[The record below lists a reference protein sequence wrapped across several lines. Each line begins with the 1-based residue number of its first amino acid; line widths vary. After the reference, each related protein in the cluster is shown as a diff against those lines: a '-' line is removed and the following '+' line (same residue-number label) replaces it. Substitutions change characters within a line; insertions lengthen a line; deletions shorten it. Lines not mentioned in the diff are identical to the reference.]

1 MSSKDE
7 NFLKT
12 YLRRAPDGAFMMYAV
27 IASFMAYFAMYAFRK
42 PFAAATFEGATWF
55 EGETGIKAVLAASQ
69 LIGYALSKVV
79 GIKVCAELKH
89 ENRARFIIGIILTAE
104 LSLLVFGAV
113 SDNWKFLPIA
123 VNGLTLGVIWGI
135 VVSYLE
141 GRRTSEVLLA
151 GLSTSYIM
159 SSGIVKDFG
168 RAVMEGDGAAWW
180 HGVPFVSQAVVRA
193 TGPISEGWMPFI
205 TGLHY
210 LPVFLFAVYLLMQLP
225 QPDAQDIAERSERLS
240 MNRENRLAFFSK
252 FAIGMI
258 MLCVIY
264 LLLTA
269 YRDFRDTYQVELF
282 AALGYERDSG
292 AQSLLGNSETLVAF
306 IVTGGL
312 ALLYWL
318 KRILHQSGLLLV
330 WLFMLSGLVVLGL
343 GTWLFQSGAISGFHW
358 MVMTGV
364 GVYLTYV
371 PFGSV
376 LFDEVIASTR
386 YAGTAV
392 FAIYVC
398 DAVGYSGTVIMY
410 FFRESIFGNLN
421 KLEFFTAFTW
431 IMTVTGIA
439 CFVGSYLYFRRKAV
453 R

>member
-1 MSSKDE
+1 MSNKDE
-7 NFLKT
+7 NFLKN
-12 YLRRAPDGAFMMYAV
+12 YLRRAPDGVFMTYAV

-79 GIKVCAELKH
+79 GIKVCAEMQH
-89 ENRARFIIGIILTAE
+89 GNRARFLIGTVLAAE
-104 LSLLVFGAV
+104 ISLMIFGAV
-113 SDNWKFLPIA
+113 PDNWKFLPIA

-180 HGVPFVSQAVVRA
+180 HGIPFASQAVVRA
-193 TGPISEGWMPFI
+193 TGPISEGWMPFV

-210 LPVFLFAVYLLMQLP
+210 LPVFLFAVYLLKQLP
-225 QPDAQDIAERSERLS
+225 QPNAQDIENRSERKS
-240 MNRENRLAFFSK
+240 MNREHRLAFFSK
-252 FAIGMI
+252 FALGMV

-282 AALGYERDSG
+282 AALGYDGDSG

-318 KRILHQSGLLLV
+318 KRVLHQSGLLLV
-330 WLFMLSGLVVLGL
+330 WLFMLSGLTVLGL
-343 GTWLFQSGAISGFHW
+343 GTWLFQSGTISGFTW
-358 MVMTGV
+358 MVMTGI
-364 GVYLTYV
+364 GVYMTYV

-398 DAVGYSGTVIMY
+398 DAVGYSGTVVMY

-431 IMTVTGIA
+431 IMTITGIA
-439 CFVGSYLYFRRKAV
+439 CFVGSYLYFRRKV
-453 R
+453 VC